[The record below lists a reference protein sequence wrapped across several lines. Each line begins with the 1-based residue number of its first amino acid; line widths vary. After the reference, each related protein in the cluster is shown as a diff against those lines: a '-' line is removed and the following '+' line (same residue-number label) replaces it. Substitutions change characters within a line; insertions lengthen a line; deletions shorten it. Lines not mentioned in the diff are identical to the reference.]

1 MDSKV
6 KTSQNG
12 DYVNKLYEISEV
24 LDKAGE
30 NVIKFEDNYK
40 FIVKATKENQNS
52 KKLAVQLVPRYFKF
66 FIKQQQEAVNAMI
79 DLCEDPDVHI
89 RILAV
94 RGFPEMCKS
103 SESSISKISNILCQL
118 LQAEDLR
125 ELDNVKH
132 NLVLL
137 LRLNP
142 KVVLDQLFSQILNRD
157 EVLRSRAIQFLKDKV
172 FPLKEEILYPNPEVE
187 STLAE
192 NIKKALK
199 DVNGEEFKLFID
211 FLSNLKSFKGEKSKE
226 ILELIAEQADL
237 KSNFKPTDTENIERL
252 VTCLAIAIPFLQ
264 SGGTGEKFLRYLAE
278 KVVPEFDKIHESQKF
293 SLLKAIAEMSP
304 FSLADE
310 SRIMLPSIF
319 SLIKDHVP
327 TSETVDIKI
336 NFTHIECLLYIFH
349 QLASKIP
356 GSLSPICG
364 IKITTGQPSDLP
376 ETPESIAK
384 FKDFVMRLKYLD
396 TKTKAFIEQLEQVL
410 KSLTGKEEK
419 QKKETVE
426 EATKTTRNIRDLVSA
441 LIQSKPIFLTGEKIQ
456 LSWKGVQKRKI
467 ESSQIE
473 SAKAATIKKEIQ
485 NQKPQKS
492 IQDEKDGSPA
502 KKLKGEKQI
511 YVPPRRKENFITVS
525 KRGSFIRGRGRGRG
539 KW

>member
-1 MDSKV
+1 
-6 KTSQNG
+6 
-12 DYVNKLYEISEV
+12 
-24 LDKAGE
+24 
-30 NVIKFEDNYK
+30 
-40 FIVKATKENQNS
+40 
-52 KKLAVQLVPRYFKF
+52 
-66 FIKQQQEAVNAMI
+66 
-79 DLCEDPDVHI
+79 
-89 RILAV
+89 
-94 RGFPEMCKS
+94 
-103 SESSISKISNILCQL
+103 
-118 LQAEDLR
+118 
-125 ELDNVKH
+125 
-132 NLVLL
+132 
-137 LRLNP
+137 
-142 KVVLDQLFSQILNRD
+142 
-157 EVLRSRAIQFLKDKV
+157 V